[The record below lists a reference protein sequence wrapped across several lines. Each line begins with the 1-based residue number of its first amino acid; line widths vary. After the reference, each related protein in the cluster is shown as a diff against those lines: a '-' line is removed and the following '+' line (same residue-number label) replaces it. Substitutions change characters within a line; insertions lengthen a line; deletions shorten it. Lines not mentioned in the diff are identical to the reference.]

1 MRVHHPTL
9 NNIFLI
15 KSLILTLIFFPA
27 TFVFG
32 QDTLDELMNSHGVP
46 ESKLSI
52 ILEDIES
59 DTRLIEINPKR
70 SRSPGS
76 VTKIFTAFSALDVL
90 GKDFQWKTEAY
101 IEQKAKNKKKIDR
114 LLIKGGG
121 DPSFSI
127 DDLEDLI
134 KKIRSKGIEEIS
146 EGIYFDLSF
155 FKQRK
160 KSTGSFDQSP
170 LRPYNSMHSALI
182 VNSNRLDLKF
192 SISPEK
198 KKVDI
203 SPIFLPDGVIIKN
216 NLSIGT
222 GNCSD
227 FRSQVAFREQYR
239 KKLLTIIV
247 EGEYPSGCVERN
259 HDLAITKTEHYF
271 FGAFKKLWV
280 DSGGKINGYFKRH
293 NKNSKDIL
301 IAQILSDDLSSALR
315 LMLKESD
322 NLTARNIFLSLGYE
336 SNRKEFRPMRR
347 LSYESMKKN
356 NIHWHYRNFIENG
369 SGLSRKT
376 KIKPES
382 VISLIQRIDE
392 DDKFSEIESML
403 PVSGIDGTL
412 KNIYRSE
419 TLRGQMRLKT
429 GTLNGVRCLAGF
441 ITSKTGKKYRFVFM
455 HNNYDEYDYSLR
467 LFTTELLEKIV
478 KDEIS

>member
-1 MRVHHPTL
+1 MHPVTL
-9 NNIFLI
+9 QNKTIIKVLVLLAIIFSNTDGLASADALI
-15 KSLILTLIFFPA
+15 KKHQI
-27 TFVFG
+27 
-32 QDTLDELMNSHGVP
+32 P
-46 ESKLSI
+46 ENKLSI
-52 ILEDIES
+52 ILEDSES
-59 DTRLIEINPKR
+59 GERLISINP
-70 SRSPGS
+70 STARSPGS

-127 DDLEDLI
+127 DDLQDLI

-247 EGEYPSGCVERN
+247 EGEYPSRCVERN

-271 FGAFKKLWV
+271 FGAFKKLWLE
-280 DSGGKINGYFKRH
+280 SGGKINGYFKKH

-301 IAQILSDDLSSALR
+301 IAQILSDDLSSAVR
-315 LMLKESD
+315 LILKESD

-336 SNRKEFRPMRR
+336 SNRKEYRPMRR

-382 VISLIQRIDE
+382 VISLIQKIDE

-412 KNIYRSE
+412 KNIYQSE
-419 TLRGQMRLKT
+419 TLKSRMKLKT

-455 HNNYDEYDYSLR
+455 HNNYEEYEYDLR
-467 LFTTELLEKIV
+467 SFTTDLLNLIV
-478 KDEIS
+478 ADQY

>member
-1 MRVHHPTL
+1 MHPLTL
-9 NNIFLI
+9 QNKTILKVLVLLAIIFSNTDVLASADALI
-15 KSLILTLIFFPA
+15 KKHQI
-27 TFVFG
+27 
-32 QDTLDELMNSHGVP
+32 P
-46 ESKLSI
+46 ENKLSI
-52 ILEDIES
+52 ILEDSES
-59 DTRLIEINPKR
+59 GERLISINP
-70 SRSPGS
+70 STTRSPGS
-76 VTKIFTAFSALDVL
+76 VTKIFTAFSAFDVL
-90 GKDFQWKTEAY
+90 GKDFKWKTEAY
-101 IEQKAKNKKKIDR
+101 IEQRAKKQKKIDR

-121 DPSFSI
+121 DPTFSL
-127 DDLEDLI
+127 DDLEGLV
-134 KKIRSKGIEEIS
+134 KKIRSKGIDEIS

-192 SISPEK
+192 SFTPEQKKLDVSPL
-198 KKVDI
+198 
-203 SPIFLPDGVIIKN
+203 FLPSDVIIQN
-216 NLSIGT
+216 NLSIGA

-227 FRSQVAFREQYR
+227 FRSQVSFREQYR
-239 KKLLTIIV
+239 KKLLTIVI
-247 EGEYPSGCVERN
+247 EGVYPSKCLEKD

-271 FGAFKKLWV
+271 FGAFKKLWLE
-280 DSGGKINGYFKRH
+280 SGGKINGYFKKH

-301 IAQILSDDLSSALR
+301 IAEIVSDDLSGAIR

-322 NLTARNIFLSLGYE
+322 NLSARNIFLSLGYQ
-336 SNRKEFRPMRR
+336 SNRKEYRLMRR

-356 NIHWHYRNFIENG
+356 KIHWHYSNFIENG

-382 VISLIQRIDE
+382 VISLIQKIDE
-392 DDKFSEIESML
+392 DDKYSEIESML

-441 ITSKTGKKYRFVFM
+441 ITSKSGKEYRFVFM
-455 HNNYDEYDYSLR
+455 HNNFDEYDYNLR
-467 LFTTELLEKIV
+467 LFSTELLEMIIREEV
-478 KDEIS
+478 N